1 MTSSRI
7 IKPGFFKNEY
17 LVELP
22 FEYRLLFVGLWMLA
36 DSEGHLE
43 DRPKRIKMELF
54 PADDVDVDRGLNEL
68 ARYGFIDLYK
78 CEEDDVRVISIPN
91 FSKHQTPSPFNCEE
105 E

>member
-1 MTSSRI
+1 MASSRI

-54 PADDVDVDRGLNEL
+54 PADNVDVDQGLNEL
-68 ARYGFIDLYK
+68 ARYGFIERYE
-78 CEEDDVRVISIPN
+78 CEEDDVRIISILN
-91 FSKHQTPSPFNCEE
+91 FSKHQTANSSNDEE

>member
-1 MTSSRI
+1 MLCART

-22 FEYRLLFVGLWMLA
+22 FEYRLLFAGLWMLA

-54 PADDVDVDRGLNEL
+54 PVDDVDVDRGLNEL
-68 ARYGFIDLYK
+68 ARYGFIERYE
-78 CEEDDVRVISIPN
+78 CEEDDVQVISIPN
-91 FSKHQTPSPFNCEE
+91 FAKHQAADSFNDKEE
-105 E
+105 